1 MHCALL
7 SLEAFHPP
15 ASEVL
20 GNRWT
25 VPGSPSLA
33 RELFRLVSSW
43 QQEAGSE
50 SRPPQPPAVP
60 FLIPSAQPQVREAA
74 KSRPPVS
81 SPLLC
86 PNFPPSPEVSI
97 LIRDGTLSL
106 CSARWL
112 SSNALFLPKQ
122 KPSLRAAHPARWE
135 SMLDTGI
142 TDFMRCQVVAQSCL
156 PLGVLAMEV
165 AALCCCLNSVGH
177 GFSVEGLV
185 MIGDCP
191 GEIGG
196 GFPACAGLGRLR
208 TPPHFLR
215 VSPLLLG
222 WTENTGAADRATFM
236 PPR

>member
-1 MHCALL
+1 M
-7 SLEAFHPP
+7 
-15 ASEVL
+15 
-20 GNRWT
+20 
-25 VPGSPSLA
+25 
-33 RELFRLVSSW
+33 
-43 QQEAGSE
+43 
-50 SRPPQPPAVP
+50 
-60 FLIPSAQPQVREAA
+60 
-74 KSRPPVS
+74 
-81 SPLLC
+81 
-86 PNFPPSPEVSI
+86 
-97 LIRDGTLSL
+97 SL

-122 KPSLRAAHPARWE
+122 KPSLRAALPARWE

-156 PLGVLAMEV
+156 PPGVLAMEV
-165 AALCCCLNSVGH
+165 AALCCCLHSVGH

-222 WTENTGAADRATFM
+222 WTENTGADFHATPATVVAPAGGCVCVLYRQSPHLAPILQSSLWRCGRKASTKAGLEPHRVCPCCKCWWEELAVTPEPCYLCFRLS
-236 PPR
+236 P